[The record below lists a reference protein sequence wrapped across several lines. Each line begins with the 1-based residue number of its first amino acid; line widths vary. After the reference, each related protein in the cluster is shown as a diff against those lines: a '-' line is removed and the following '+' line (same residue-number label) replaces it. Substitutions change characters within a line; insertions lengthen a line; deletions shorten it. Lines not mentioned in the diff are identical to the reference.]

1 MKAKDQKN
9 WVSPQFGAKL
19 SCRFTDFGNETDLW
33 GEGARCGAAPAL
45 SQCWQWLCGCSCS
58 LESPLMLSVSGLWL
72 VVFLGSSFVFSHLV
86 KQILAGEQ
94 GLSCPSGA
102 SGEGGMWEG
111 AGWRSPCAGG
121 AGIVPWVQQLCPA
134 GASLCHCPGLVFAQS
149 MAASRAVT
157 LLSPSPFSHL
167 FPQQILWELLFQ
179 PPYYPD
185 ILLHPPS
192 SQLGLE
198 VTIPAPPM
206 VQGDPPSSSHG

>member
-1 MKAKDQKN
+1 M
-9 WVSPQFGAKL
+9 WSCSCLVSVLAVALWLFMQFGKPPDAL
-19 SCRFTDFGNETDLW
+19 SFRALARGVFGEQLCFFSLGEADFGWGAGAELPLRGLW
-33 GEGARCGAAPAL
+33 RGRDVGRGRLEVPLCWWGWDCALGAAAL
-45 SQCWQWLCGCSCS
+45 PCWS
-58 LESPLMLSVSGLWL
+58 LPVPLPRM
-72 VVFLGSSFVFSHLV
+72 
-86 KQILAGEQ
+86 
-94 GLSCPSGA
+94 
-102 SGEGGMWEG
+102 
-111 AGWRSPCAGG
+111 
-121 AGIVPWVQQLCPA
+121 
-134 GASLCHCPGLVFAQS
+134 VFAQS

-157 LLSPSPFSHL
+157 LLPPSPFSHL